1 MKKVICATAIL
12 GTSLALASDYADKW
26 GPSTGTLIPAGEFVS
41 HTGEM
46 RTFLDLMGDKGLLVL
61 FNRSANW

>member
-1 MKKVICATAIL
+1 MKRVACAATLIGA
-12 GTSLALASDYADKW
+12 SLALASDYAENW
-26 GPSTGTLIPAGEFVS
+26 GPSTGTRIPAGEFVS